1 MCVFSVYN
9 GLVDSPINWPIS
21 VKGRMK
27 MKKKKAILSTVV
39 FTLTAMLSACS
50 CAGSGNIDA
59 TQPSTVAST
68 NSTVAT
74 TSVATTSEATT
85 VKPTQETTQSA
96 TETQPT
102 EQETKA
108 EQSSQTSQSSTNEK
122 KNFGS
127 IDEMIENM
135 SVEEKVGQMFYVR
148 CPSSNAV
155 EYVSK
160 YHLGGYILFGVDF
173 EGKSKSE
180 VISDIQSYQ
189 DAAEI
194 PLLIGVDEEGGSVT
208 RVSDNPQLR
217 STPFLSP
224 RNVFAEG
231 GWAAIDADA
240 KEKAELLLSLGI
252 NVNMAPVCDIT
263 SDKDSFMYYRSF
275 SADANEQCEFVR
287 RTVAISQNKGLG
299 TVLKHFPGY
308 GDNEDTHTGIAYD
321 NRDYSEFVEKD
332 FKPFKTGVNSGADC
346 VLVSHNIV
354 SCMDSEYPA
363 SLSEKVHSILREE
376 LAFDGV
382 VMTDDL
388 YMDAIRDYTGSE
400 SAAVFAA
407 KCGNDILCCTDVE
420 QQYPAVVNAVKNGE
434 IPIEQINKSVNRILK
449 WKQKLGIL

>member
-1 MCVFSVYN
+1 
-9 GLVDSPINWPIS
+9 
-21 VKGRMK
+21 MK
-27 MKKKKAILSTVV
+27 MKKTKAILSTVV

-102 EQETKA
+102 EQET
-108 EQSSQTSQSSTNEK
+108 NV
-122 KNFGS
+122 GS

-240 KEKAELLLSLGI
+240 KEKGGLLRSLGL

-263 SDKDSFMYYRSF
+263 SD
-275 SADANEQCEFVR
+275 
-287 RTVAISQNKGLG
+287 T
-299 TVLKHFPGY
+299 
-308 GDNEDTHTGIAYD
+308 
-321 NRDYSEFVEKD
+321 
-332 FKPFKTGVNSGADC
+332 
-346 VLVSHNIV
+346 
-354 SCMDSEYPA
+354 A
-363 SLSEKVHSILREE
+363 SL
-376 LAFDGV
+376 
-382 VMTDDL
+382 M
-388 YMDAIRDYTGSE
+388 
-400 SAAVFAA
+400 
-407 KCGNDILCCTDVE
+407 
-420 QQYPAVVNAVKNGE
+420 
-434 IPIEQINKSVNRILK
+434 
-449 WKQKLGIL
+449 